1 MSWSHELPQVIGHG
15 LGHRRIVIASGAI
28 FAVKYNLGV
37 IARLD
42 RAIQYSRDAPA
53 RIEKPR
59 RTGFPAFAGMT
70 AEGGHTFAFPRH
82 HLPELPN
89 IALASQERAQGMP
102 DAGRTHGPPAIKTQA
117 AVTTG
122 KAETTGIPCAMVLT
136 AHSALS
142 GDRALIASVALR
154 VRHPRGLV
162 PASGDQDHTP

>member
-82 HLPELPN
+82 HLPESCQTSP
-89 IALASQERAQGMP
+89 SQARR
-102 DAGRTHGPPAIKTQA
+102 GRRECRMQA
-117 AVTTG
+117 ATM
-122 KAETTGIPCAMVLT
+122 ARL
-136 AHSALS
+136 
-142 GDRALIASVALR
+142 
-154 VRHPRGLV
+154 
-162 PASGDQDHTP
+162 Q